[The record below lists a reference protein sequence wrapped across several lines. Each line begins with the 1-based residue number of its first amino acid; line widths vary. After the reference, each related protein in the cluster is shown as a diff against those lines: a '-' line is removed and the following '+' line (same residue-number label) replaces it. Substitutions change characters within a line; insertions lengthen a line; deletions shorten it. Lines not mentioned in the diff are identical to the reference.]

1 MSFRARLFLF
11 FVIIVVVPMIAVAL
25 VLFSLT
31 KDSET
36 GKADAQI
43 AQGLRVAFGAYSDG
57 RAEARVPLG
66 RIARDPQLAR
76 ALETGRAPAIRA
88 RLRTLARRYGVDA
101 IAAYDMSGHQ
111 IAYAGDPA
119 AIAPAVARPATQSG
133 RRLGLLAV

>member
-43 AQGLRVAFGAYSDG
+43 AQGLRVAFGEYSDSRTG
-57 RAEARVPLG
+57 ARDPLN
-66 RIARDPQLAR
+66 RIARDRELGT
-76 ALETGRAPAIRA
+76 ALGDGDVAEVRA
-88 RLRTLARRYGVDA
+88 RVRALARRYRGVDA
-101 IAAYDMSGHQ
+101 IA
-111 IAYAGDPA
+111 
-119 AIAPAVARPATQSG
+119 
-133 RRLGLLAV
+133 

>member
-43 AQGLRVAFGAYSDG
+43 AQGLRVAFGEYSDA
-57 RAEARVPLG
+57 RAPLN
-66 RIARDPQLAR
+66 RIARDRELGT
-76 ALETGRAPAIRA
+76 ALGAGDIAQVRA
-88 RLRTLARRYGVDA
+88 RVRALARRYDVDS
-101 IAAYDMSGHQ
+101 IAAYST
-111 IAYAGDPA
+111 
-119 AIAPAVARPATQSG
+119 RG
-133 RRLGLLAV
+133 R

>member
-43 AQGLRVAFGAYSDG
+43 AQGLRVAFAEYSDA
-57 RAEARVPLG
+57 RASTRSVLS
-66 RIARDPQLAR
+66 RIARDNELGNA
-76 ALETGRAPAIRA
+76 
-88 RLRTLARRYGVDA
+88 LARRA
-101 IAAYDMSGHQ
+101 IARDSRADARARAPSRRRGGRRLRPGR
-111 IAYAGDPA
+111 AAGWRCTGDPT
-119 AIAPAVARPATQSG
+119 AIAPAVAGRPPRMAGGSA
-133 RRLGLLAV
+133 R